1 MKISFSLGRMPFS
14 GSLVFILATILLSTC
29 VISMSIQV
37 PVEKT
42 VDVAS
47 TAANGSGAE
56 VPKKEGAFEKYNLKP
71 NELEVDS
78 NEVDLTEEDDS
89 WDNIGAII
97 PDLEVLD
104 SPQVNGT
111 EGVNKEQGTTLWGS
125 LNTSEPR
132 IPEEENL
139 KIIEDEEDPLALL
152 SLIIKRAIA
161 EDYGAG
167 ELETIDEDDFSF
179 SDLPKIF
186 EPLIKVFSGSPRS
199 EPPPPEDFL
208 SWFPS
213 LKELLDPPREEPSS
227 VTSSPR
233 NSITQPARSSSLP
246 TSLEPSLQMASAVPS
261 AQPNEAENLPVPSS
275 LEESFTSIVP
285 TLPTPPQTSEN
296 SLSDDS
302 DSEER
307 FD

>member
-1 MKISFSLGRMPFS
+1 
-14 GSLVFILATILLSTC
+14 
-29 VISMSIQV
+29 MSVQV

-42 VDVAS
+42 VAVAP
-47 TAANGSGAE
+47 TVANGSGAD
-56 VPKKEGAFEKYNLKP
+56 VPEKGGAFEKYNLKP

-78 NEVDLTEEDDS
+78 NEVDLTEHDDS

-97 PDLEVLD
+97 PDLEDLD
-104 SPQVNGT
+104 SPQVNRT

-125 LNTSEPR
+125 LNTSEPS

-139 KIIEDEEDPLALL
+139 KMIEDEEEDPLALL
-152 SLIIKRAIA
+152 SLFVKRAIE

-167 ELETIDEDDFSF
+167 ESETIDEDDFSF

-186 EPLIKVFSGSPRS
+186 EPLIKAFSGSPKS

-213 LKELLDPPREEPSS
+213 LKELLDPPREEPAS

-233 NSITQPARSSSLP
+233 NSITQPAKKSDLP
-246 TSLEPSLQMASAVPS
+246 TLLEPSLQMAPAVSSAR
-261 AQPNEAENLPVPSS
+261 PNEAENLPFPSS

-285 TLPTPPQTSEN
+285 TLPTPPQTSEG
-296 SLSDDS
+296 SLSDVS

>member
-1 MKISFSLGRMPFS
+1 MNIH
-14 GSLVFILATILLSTC
+14 
-29 VISMSIQV
+29 V
-37 PVEKT
+37 PAEKT
-42 VDVAS
+42 VNVAP
-47 TAANGSGAE
+47 TVVNGSGAE
-56 VPKKEGAFEKYNLKP
+56 VPEKEGAFEKYNLKP
-71 NELEVDS
+71 NELEVNS
-78 NEVDLTEEDDS
+78 SEVDSTEQDDS
-89 WDNIGAII
+89 WDSIGAII

-125 LNTSEPR
+125 VNTSEPR

-139 KIIEDEEDPLALL
+139 KMIEDEKEDPLALL
-152 SLIIKRAIA
+152 SLLIKRAI
-161 EDYGAG
+161 EDDYGTG

-186 EPLIKVFSGSPRS
+186 EPLIKAFSSSPNS
-199 EPPPPEDFL
+199 EPPAPEDFL

-213 LKELLDPPREEPSS
+213 LKELLDPPREEPAS
-227 VTSSPR
+227 VTSSPS
-233 NSITQPARSSSLP
+233 NSITQPARRSDLP
-246 TSLEPSLQMASAVPS
+246 TSLEPSLQMAPAVSS
-261 AQPNEAENLPVPSS
+261 AQPNEVENLPVPSS

-285 TLPTPPQTSEN
+285 TLPTPPQTSEP
-296 SLSDDS
+296 SLSDVS